1 MLYTNPVTPGLDAQT
16 KYPGRTFQLANLCFL
31 FSSHNVLTSSQ
42 DTVHR
47 NPIEAPLLALKPP
60 YVASRDSNKAS
71 KEEKKNQ
78 W

>member
-1 MLYTNPVTPGLDAQT
+1 MTPGITTQT
-16 KYPGRTFQLANLCFL
+16 KYPGRTFQLANLYFL
-31 FSSHNVLTSSQ
+31 FSLRNVLPLLQ

-60 YVASRDSNKAS
+60 YVASRDSTR
-71 KEEKKNQ
+71 ETRTEL